1 MAGMADIF
9 NAVEDDDEEYI
20 DGVLSLEMVDEN
32 EVEMELEGEHAVEGD
47 VSEGE
52 LDGGMEEEDTS
63 ASGRVPFLQ
72 EGQFRETV
80 LVN

>member
-1 MAGMADIF
+1 
-9 NAVEDDDEEYI
+9 
-20 DGVLSLEMVDEN
+20 MVDEN
-32 EVEMELEGEHAVEGD
+32 EVEMELEGEHAVEED